1 MSGSRIVVENLDNIE
16 YVHVYGF
23 SFSNIDE
30 PYMATIAEKLSNV
43 NWENSNSQKIND
55 FLAKYHINNSTIISL
70 EDILDKR
77 QLKFDF

>member
-1 MSGSRIVVENLDNIE
+1 
-16 YVHVYGF
+16 
-23 SFSNIDE
+23 
-30 PYMATIAEKLSNV
+30 MAKIAEKLSNV